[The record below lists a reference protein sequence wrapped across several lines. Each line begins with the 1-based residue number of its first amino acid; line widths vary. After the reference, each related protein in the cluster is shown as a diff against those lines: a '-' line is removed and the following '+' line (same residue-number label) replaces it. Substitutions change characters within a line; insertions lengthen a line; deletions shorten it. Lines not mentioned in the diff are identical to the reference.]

1 MNRRT
6 FTQALGAAAFSAAAP
21 MPSSGAAAPAAK
33 LPPYSLSVMLWTAF
47 PKLPFVEQL
56 EKVAEA
62 GYNQVQLVGEY
73 RLKNWTADDYARANA
88 ARKRLGMRIDTTAGL
103 AHGVADPA
111 ARDAFLADLR
121 DALKSMETLGTS
133 DIIVL
138 SGDVVPGLARE
149 TQHQSCVETLKRAA
163 AMVEGKQIDGR
174 PVRIQFE
181 TIDPLENPKYYLTS
195 MIENFEVVRAVN
207 HPQVRA
213 LYDFFHEQ
221 IAEGNLIAKL
231 EKNMDILGLVHV
243 ADVPGRHH
251 PGSGEINYGNIFRK
265 LAELNYQHTIAME
278 FVPLGDGVAELRK
291 AKELALSAG
300 AV

>member
-1 MNRRT
+1 
-6 FTQALGAAAFSAAAP
+6 
-21 MPSSGAAAPAAK
+21 
-33 LPPYSLSVMLWTAF
+33 
-47 PKLPFVEQL
+47 
-56 EKVAEA
+56 
-62 GYNQVQLVGEY
+62 
-73 RLKNWTADDYARANA
+73 
-88 ARKRLGMRIDTTAGL
+88 
-103 AHGVADPA
+103 VADPA